1 MSDVSERL
9 AIIKNNYADAND
21 NEAADL
27 ASAKTPAQVT
37 AVQANVAQARCAYY
51 SAVEAMLSKSGAD
64 VENAYQNAVDA
75 QNAAA
80 DARKKAAVISDLLGK
95 LVNATDKATTL
106 LNKAH
111 TLEEG
116 RAILADMRN
125 DEIKP
130 DVVTYTTLI
139 NKASTLDE
147 GRAIL
152 ADMRNDEIKPD
163 VITYSMLL
171 NKAHTLEEGRAILA
185 DMRNDGIKPEMSN
198 YIRLLDK
205 AHTLEEGRAI
215 LADMRSDEIKPNVV
229 TYTALLQQGAHAGG
243 RSRHPHRHAQR

>member
-1 MSDVSERL
+1 MSNANERL
-9 AIIKNNYADAND
+9 SIIKKNYDDASD

-37 AVQANVAQARCAYY
+37 AVQANVAQAKCAYY

-75 QNAAA
+75 QNAIA
-80 DARKKAAVISDLLGK
+80 DARKKAAVITDLLGK
-95 LVNATDKATTL
+95 LANATYKATTL

-130 DVVTYTTLI
+130 DVVTYNTLR
-139 NKASTLDE
+139 NKAHTLEED
-147 GRAIL
+147 RAIL
-152 ADMRNDEIKPD
+152 ADMRNDEIKPN
-163 VITYSMLL
+163 VVTYSMLL
-171 NKAHTLEEGRAILA
+171 NKAHTLTER
-185 DMRNDGIKPEMSN
+185 
-198 YIRLLDK
+198 
-205 AHTLEEGRAI
+205 
-215 LADMRSDEIKPNVV
+215 RSH
-229 TYTALLQQGAHAGG
+229 L
-243 RSRHPHRHAQR
+243 SRRHAQRRVQADVVTHTTLTERRLHLPRRHVERRYQA